1 MDESGSGKGTE
12 SEEGTGSADEIAGTD
27 ESEPIEKTL
36 GDLLLTER
44 GETLATAES
53 LTGDS
58 SGRV

>member
-36 GDLLLTER
+36 GDLLTER

>member
-36 GDLLLTER
+36 GDLLTER
-44 GETLATAES
+44 GDPATAES